1 MPQMAGAGVLAGYCV
16 GKEDPMPTPQRE
28 PLRRM
33 TRAERAVLRR
43 IVNGSSER
51 VDQVRRATALLAVA
65 EGSAFIQAAWQAGL
79 HSGTTVAD
87 LVGRFNRHGLAAL
100 RIATGRGRK
109 PTYVASARARIVAMA
124 QRTPNRR
131 ADGTATWSL
140 STLRGPCAA
149 ETFPRLAR
157 APFCVCCKT
166 PAARTSGRA
175 RGVRRVRRSA

>member
-1 MPQMAGAGVLAGYCV
+1 MPQIAGAGVLAGYCV
-16 GKEDPMPTPQRE
+16 GKEAPMPTPQLE

-65 EGSAFIQAAWQAGL
+65 EGSAFIHAAWQAGL

-100 RIATGRGRK
+100 HIASGRGRK
-109 PTYVASARARIVAMA
+109 PTYVASARARIVAIA
-124 QRTPNRR
+124 QRQPDRR
-131 ADGTATWSL
+131 GDGTATWSL
-140 STLRGPCAA
+140 STLQR
-149 ETFPRLAR
+149 TLRKSDFPN
-157 APFCVCCKT
+157 VG
-166 PAARTSGRA
+166 TSTI
-175 RGVRRVRRSA
+175 RRVLQ